1 MNERRRGGG
10 IEAGLDSALLVMA
23 GVPQGKRVV
32 LKKED
37 GGKELKTLKS
47 LEEDEIDLEFEKW
60 ADDLSVRYV

>member
-1 MNERRRGGG
+1 
-10 IEAGLDSALLVMA
+10 MA